1 MISNFTFAHAR
12 PYAGRSCNR
21 VALLLTGLLTGFVF
35 CLLTLFS
42 GPLAAQDMRTM
53 QNEVN
58 RLRQDVADL
67 QRQIAAGGRSS
78 GPSTSSSRVAPMGG
92 ETAAAQVKIQVD
104 QMDTELRG
112 MVGQIEQLTFQ
123 VNQVNSRLEK
133 LIQDID
139 FRLTA
144 LERGGSGGAAPL
156 GGAAPPLTRPQG
168 SLQPGL
174 PTTGAAQDVDAG
186 LSELPPPAAISSTL
200 QGSRTPPP
208 PPGLA
213 AASPKGSPDE
223 QYAAAFGLLRSGDYA
238 AAASGM
244 EQFVKSNPNH
254 ELAGNAV
261 YWLGETY
268 YVRKDYAK
276 AATYFLDGFQKYPQS
291 RKGPDNLLK
300 LGMTLAALEH
310 KAEACQALNQVKK
323 KYPKAPEKIVQRAG
337 DEIKRLSCS

>member
-1 MISNFTFAHAR
+1 MISKFIFSGSNSNV
-12 PYAGRSCNR
+12 GRSRNR
-21 VALLLTGLLTGFVF
+21 VLLPAGFVF
-35 CLLTLFS
+35 CLLVLLT
-42 GPLAAQDMRTM
+42 GPLAAQDMRSM

-67 QRQIAAGGRSS
+67 QRQIAAGGR
-78 GPSTSSSRVAPMGG
+78 GATTGAANGRITPMGG
-92 ETAAAQVKIQVD
+92 ETAAAQVKVQVD

-144 LERGGSGGAAPL
+144 LERGGGGGGGAPAPL
-156 GGAAPPLTRPQG
+156 GGAAPPRPQS
-168 SLQPGL
+168 SLQPGA
-174 PTTGAAQDVDAG
+174 PMSGSVQDIDAG
-186 LSELPPPAAISSTL
+186 LSELPPPPPAALSSTL

-238 AAASGM
+238 AAATGM
-244 EQFVKSNPNH
+244 EQFIKNNPDH

-276 AATYFLDGFQKYPQS
+276 AATHFLDGFQKYPQS

-310 KAEACQALNQVKK
+310 KTEACQALNQVKK
-323 KYPKAPEKIVQRAG
+323 KYPKAPEKITQNASE
-337 DEIKRLSCS
+337 EIKRLNCS

>member
-42 GPLAAQDMRTM
+42 GPLAAQDMRSM

-67 QRQIAAGGRSS
+67 QRQIAAGGRGGGSS
-78 GPSTSSSRVAPMGG
+78 TSSRVAPMGG
-92 ETAAAQVKIQVD
+92 ETATAQVKVQVD

-144 LERGGSGGAAPL
+144 LERGGGAAPL

-168 SLQPGL
+168 SLQPGA

-213 AASPKGSPDE
+213 AASPRGSPDE

-244 EQFVKSNPNH
+244 EQFVKDNPDH

-310 KAEACQALNQVKK
+310 KTEACQALNQVKK

>member
-1 MISNFTFAHAR
+1 
-12 PYAGRSCNR
+12 
-21 VALLLTGLLTGFVF
+21 
-35 CLLTLFS
+35 
-42 GPLAAQDMRTM
+42 M

-67 QRQIAAGGRSS
+67 QRQIAGGGGSIS
-78 GPSTSSSRVAPMGG
+78 STSGSRVTPVGG
-92 ETAAAQVKIQVD
+92 ETAAAQLKVQVD

-123 VNQVNSRLEK
+123 VNQVNTRVEK
-133 LIQDID
+133 LIEDID

-144 LERGGSGGAAPL
+144 LERGGTGVASAGG
-156 GGAAPPLTRPQG
+156 GGAAPPLTRPQS
-168 SLQPGL
+168 SLQPGKPAL
-174 PTTGAAQDVDAG
+174 KATQDIDSG
-186 LSELPPPAAISSTL
+186 ISELPPPAAETSTLHSTL

-238 AAASGM
+238 SAADGM
-244 EQFVKSNPNH
+244 EQFVKNNPDH

-268 YVRKDYAK
+268 YVRKDYAR

-310 KAEACQALNQVKK
+310 KAEACQALNQVSK
-323 KYPKAPEKIVQRAG
+323 KYPKAPEKITQRAG
-337 DEIKRLSCS
+337 SEIKRLNCS